1 MLESLVGYHLEDPPP
16 QSLSDQTGRVQP
28 EACLAQQVQTT
39 LLPRPAC
46 SRILLAPSFN
56 PASSFTLCPCQR
68 LDGGPYLVSLSTCV
82 KAGVGLDWWGLIRM
96 WDFQVEKR
104 DLNKAGV
111 PSPVLRSCCLFRS
124 TPEPSLPGCRSADR
138 QGQPLLLQVLY
149 AYGWAPLVGESR
161 VSRGSCLGWL
171 WECQDRGGAALSRAQ
186 EGGRK
191 PITGELPRLLARR

>member
-1 MLESLVGYHLEDPPP
+1 M
-16 QSLSDQTGRVQP
+16 
-28 EACLAQQVQTT
+28 
-39 LLPRPAC
+39 
-46 SRILLAPSFN
+46 
-56 PASSFTLCPCQR
+56 
-68 LDGGPYLVSLSTCV
+68 
-82 KAGVGLDWWGLIRM
+82 KAGVGVDWWGLIRM

-111 PSPVLRSCCLFRS
+111 PSPVLRSCCLLHS

-138 QGQPLLLQVLY
+138 RGQPLLLQVLY
-149 AYGWAPLVGESR
+149 AYGWAPLVGEAR
-161 VSRGSCLGWL
+161 VSKGSCLGWL